1 MSKSMRWLT
10 DGENI
15 GRLKEKKK
23 AEYEE
28 GYKNNSEKRLKLQ
41 AELRCPIYI
50 MILSSLTEAVL

>member
-1 MSKSMRWLT
+1 MRWLT